1 MQTMDASL
9 AGLVN
14 AGHIT
19 IAMAEARSGQP
30 AELRRLIENA
40 ENLPPVPV
48 AA

>member
-9 AGLVN
+9 AGLVR

-19 IAMAEARSGQP
+19 LAQAETRSSQP

-40 ENLPPVPV
+40 DNLPQPV

>member
-1 MQTMDASL
+1 MDASL
-9 AGLVN
+9 AGLVR

-19 IAMAEARSGQP
+19 LAMAETRSGQP

-40 ENLPPVPV
+40 DTLPQPV